1 MSHFPLHSVDSAP
14 ADSQAVLT
22 AATAKYGFTP
32 NLLAL
37 LANAP
42 AALKAYISLSTTLAT
57 SSLSEAEQ
65 QVVLLTVSVEN
76 RCSYCVAAHSVI
88 AGSSL
93 DAASIEALRQGGGL
107 ADPRLN
113 ALARY
118 TRAVVRERGWV
129 SAEQLSAFEAAG
141 FERSQALDVLVGVA
155 TKTLSNYAN
164 HLAEPPLDAAFE
176 KARWLPAGSAA
187 A

>member
-1 MSHFPLHSVDSAP
+1 MSNFPLHSVDSAP
-14 ADSQAVLT
+14 ADSRAVLA

-42 AALKAYISLSTTLAT
+42 AALKAYLSLSTTLAT

-65 QVVLLTVSVEN
+65 QVVLLSVSVEN
-76 RCSYCVAAHSVI
+76 RCTYCVAAHSVI

-93 DAASIEALRQGGGL
+93 EPDSIEALRQGDDL

-129 SAEQLSAFEAAG
+129 NAEQLRAFEAAG
-141 FERSQALDVLVGVA
+141 FERSQALEVLVGVA

-164 HLAEPPLDAAFE
+164 HLAEPPLDPVFE
-176 KARWLPAGSAA
+176 KARWQSAEA
-187 A
+187 QTS